1 MKKETTQL
9 VETPDKAS
17 AFVHFIAKRCQQDK
31 GLAAAL
37 RRADNPATEYQS
49 WEVLAGFQV
58 ELDKPWQRLPYAA
71 IAAAIA
77 KAKIE
82 QNGSTGIGRAIASC
96 YEEGNASDQAKA
108 KLRRLLS
115 SSSVEEACRILRP
128 LFSLIENKSN
138 LQLDYSRLLKQLLK
152 FNWQDQQIKSQW
164 AQDFYGRSNV
174 IKDEIAES
182 AGGTV

>member
-1 MKKETTQL
+1 MKAETTSP
-9 VETPDKAS
+9 VETPDKAN

-58 ELDKPWQRLPYAA
+58 ELDKPWRRLPYAT

-96 YEEGNASDQAKA
+96 YEDGNASEQAKA

-115 SSSVEEACRILRP
+115 SSSVKEACRILRP
-128 LFSLIENKSN
+128 LFSLIESKSN
-138 LQLDYSRLLKQLLK
+138 LRLDFSRLLRQLLE
-152 FNWQDQQIKSQW
+152 FNWQDQKIKSQW
-164 AQDFYGRSNV
+164 AQDFYGRRDTSR
-174 IKDEIAES
+174 EETAES
-182 AGGTV
+182 TGGTV